1 MVNLA
6 GKLGSGAGSEDGMG
20 TGHPG
25 VKQGSP
31 GHHLHFLQG
40 LQSLRGKGASQ
51 RPE

>member
-6 GKLGSGAGSEDGMG
+6 GKLGSGAGSEDGTG

-31 GHHLHFLQG
+31 GHHLRGLRSLQ
-40 LQSLRGKGASQ
+40 GKGASR

>member
-6 GKLGSGAGSEDGMG
+6 GKLGSGAGSEDGTG

-31 GHHLHFLQG
+31 GHQPSPG
-40 LQSLRGKGASQ
+40 STIPAGEGRESEA
-51 RPE
+51 

>member
-6 GKLGSGAGSEDGMG
+6 GKLGSGTGSKDGTG

-31 GHHLHFLQG
+31 GHHLCF
-40 LQSLRGKGASQ
+40 LQSLRSLLGKGASR